1 MEDRSK
7 RAETVRPYHD
17 ERCGCQFVCDSA
29 LSAHSDGND
38 IQLGGET
45 DDEDMED
52 GETGLDDWSAQVRNI
67 RDPTPTTESEHRK
80 HMTTH
85 RLVHAHP
92 RTRHCVWMLCVT
104 VSS

>member
-7 RAETVRPYHD
+7 RAETVRPQYD
-17 ERCGCQFVCDSA
+17 EHCGCQFVCDSA
-29 LSAHSDGND
+29 LSAQRDGND
-38 IQLGGET
+38 IQLHGET

-85 RLVHAHP
+85 RLVQVL
-92 RTRHCVWMLCVT
+92 RRSDV
-104 VSS
+104 